1 MSSTFRRSLKKC
13 NSTTIFEDNQANLE
27 QAVEDLSEMLE
38 RPITPATI
46 PEIREQVTNKT
57 AFVQK
62 RSDIILQDTLMG
74 HWEVSSRPGMEFT
87 CWDILLMVCSHHR
100 DVGSSCNRL
109 SSLIHDLFHSP

>member
-1 MSSTFRRSLKKC
+1 MDVCDGILVSREVPAIGLGVRLNFRPRYSLKKC

-46 PEIREQVTNKT
+46 PEIREKVTNKT

-74 HWEVSSRPGMEFT
+74 NWEVCPRAVLEVR
-87 CWDILLMVCSHHR
+87 CVC
-100 DVGSSCNRL
+100 
-109 SSLIHDLFHSP
+109 